1 MDFSRYYSIVVVI
14 SDNGSIKENV
24 LVDYDDDYLKVYNI
38 FNNISEINQ
47 NKNIYSDDVVSIIL
61 RKITIEYNH
70 IVTED
75 VMTMS
80 KNNDWKIVE
89 KEL

>member
-1 MDFSRYYSIVVVI
+1 MDFSKYYSIVVVI
-14 SDNGSIKENV
+14 RDNGSTKENV

-38 FNNISEINQ
+38 FKNISEISRN
-47 NKNIYSDDVVSIIL
+47 NIYSDNVISIIL
-61 RKITIEYNH
+61 RRITIEYNH

>member
-1 MDFSRYYSIVVVI
+1 M
-14 SDNGSIKENV
+14 
-24 LVDYDDDYLKVYNI
+24 VDYDDDYLKVYNI

>member
-1 MDFSRYYSIVVVI
+1 MDFSKYYSIVVVI
-14 SDNGSIKENV
+14 RDNGSTKENV
-24 LVDYDDDYLKVYNI
+24 MVDYDDDYMRMYNI
-38 FNNISEINQ
+38 FKNISEISRN
-47 NKNIYSDDVVSIIL
+47 NIYSDNVISIIF

-75 VMTMS
+75 VMMIS
-80 KNNDWKIVE
+80 KNNDWKIIE

>member
-1 MDFSRYYSIVVVI
+1 MDFSKYYSIVVVI
-14 SDNGSIKENV
+14 SDNGSTKENV
-24 LVDYDDDYLKVYNI
+24 MVDYDDDYLKVYNI

-47 NKNIYSDDVVSIIL
+47 NKNIYSDNVISIIL

-75 VMTMS
+75 IMKLT
-80 KNNDWKIVE
+80 KNCGWKIIE
-89 KEL
+89 NEM

>member
-1 MDFSRYYSIVVVI
+1 MDFSKYYSIVVVI
-14 SDNGSIKENV
+14 SDNLIIKESV

-47 NKNIYSDDVVSIIL
+47 NKNIYSDNVISIIL

>member
-1 MDFSRYYSIVVVI
+1 MDFSKYYSIVVVI
-14 SDNGSIKENV
+14 RDNGSTKENV

-38 FNNISEINQ
+38 FKNINELSQ
-47 NKNIYSDDVVSIIL
+47 NNIYSDNVISIIL
-61 RKITIEYNH
+61 RRITIEYNH

>member
-1 MDFSRYYSIVVVI
+1 MDFSKYYSIVVVI
-14 SDNGSIKENV
+14 SANGSTKENV

-75 VMTMS
+75 IMKLT
-80 KNNDWKIVE
+80 KNSGWKIIE
-89 KEL
+89 NEM

>member
-1 MDFSRYYSIVVVI
+1 MDISKYYSIVVVI

-24 LVDYDDDYLKVYNI
+24 SVDYDDDYLKVYNI

>member
-1 MDFSRYYSIVVVI
+1 MDFSKYYSIVVVI
-14 SDNGSIKENV
+14 RDNGSIKENV

-38 FNNISEINQ
+38 FKNINELSQ
-47 NKNIYSDDVVSIIL
+47 NNIYSDNVISIIL
-61 RKITIEYNH
+61 RRITIEYNH

>member
-1 MDFSRYYSIVVVI
+1 MDFSKYYSIVVVV
-14 SDNGSIKENV
+14 SNNESTKEHV
-24 LVDYDDDYLKVYNI
+24 MVDYDDDYMRVFNI
-38 FNNISEINQ
+38 FKNINELSRN
-47 NKNIYSDDVVSIIL
+47 NIYSDNVISIIL
-61 RKITIEYNH
+61 RRITIQYNH

>member
-1 MDFSRYYSIVVVI
+1 MVLSRYYSIVVVVNDTGI
-14 SDNGSIKENV
+14 VQEHVMI
-24 LVDYDDDYLKVYNI
+24 DYDDDYMRVFNI
-38 FNNISEINQ
+38 FKNINELSRNN
-47 NKNIYSDDVVSIIL
+47 NIYSDDVVSIIL

-75 VMTMS
+75 IMTMT

-89 KEL
+89 KES